1 MKTMPMNMLIVY
13 TFSLSK
19 SMTMYGLR
27 IELS

>member
-27 IELS
+27 IGA